1 MSEVVA
7 FTKSTDREE
16 IVKLLKDVGIVVMR
30 DHGMSLSQ
38 YNDFLL
44 DVGYHQHPKVWCAH
58 KEFPIFWRVNNQA
71 VDDHGHEGLFGK
83 HDIDWHSNIT
93 YTQDSHEVV
102 CIYGHKIPT
111 GSGEC
116 SPTTYSNTVPYFN
129 TLPKDIQ
136 ERYKKL
142 YTKWTYDSAKTFENR
157 FISVHRAGL
166 EGEALAGEAEDMS
179 DDNLNHQINENA
191 KTQSIHNA
199 INFDPSNNHLYKKG
213 RHQYEGYNRL
223 SPKHPVGAKGLFFNY
238 MNIENIVDENY
249 KPVDDAL
256 DIYNILKQDLLE
268 DNKYH
273 YVHEWQETDIV
284 IADQLTGVHRRD
296 HGVPDSVE
304 RELLRATFWYKTQ
317 DRIHYDYSL

>member
-1 MSEVVA
+1 MNNNVT
-7 FTKSTDREE
+7 FTTSTDRDE
-16 IVKLLKDVGIVVMR
+16 IVKLLKDVGIIVMR

-58 KEFPIFWRVNNQA
+58 KEFPIFWRVNNQP
-71 VDDHGHEGLFGK
+71 VDDKGHEGLFGK
-83 HDIDWHSNIT
+83 HDIDWHSNIL

-111 GSGEC
+111 GSGDC
-116 SPTTYSNTVPYFN
+116 SPTTYSNTIPYFK
-129 TLPKDIQ
+129 TLSKNVQD
-136 ERYKKL
+136 RYKKL
-142 YTKWTYDSAKTFENR
+142 YTKWTYDENKTMENKD
-157 FISVHRAGL
+157 INLHRAGL
-166 EGEALAGEAEDMS
+166 DGEALAGEAEDTS
-179 DDNLNHQINENA
+179 DENLNHQINENA
-191 KTQSIHNA
+191 KTQSIFNA
-199 INFDPSNNHLYKKG
+199 VNFDPANKHLFKKG

-223 SPKHPVGAKGLFFNY
+223 VPNHPVGAEGLFFNY
-238 MNIENIVDENY
+238 LNIEDIVDENY
-249 KPVDDAL
+249 EPVPDARE
-256 DIYNILKQDLLE
+256 IFETLKQDLLI
-268 DNKYH
+268 DDTYH

-317 DRIHYDYSL
+317 DRLHYDYSL